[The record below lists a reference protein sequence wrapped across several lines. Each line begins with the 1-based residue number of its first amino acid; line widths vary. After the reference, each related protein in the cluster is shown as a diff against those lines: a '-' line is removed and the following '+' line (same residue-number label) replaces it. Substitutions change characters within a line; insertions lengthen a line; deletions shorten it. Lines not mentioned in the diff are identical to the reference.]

1 MGFVSL
7 LVVAS
12 TPVVEVLLVALLG
25 AYLASPRCG
34 LLAPSASADIN
45 RIVYAVFT
53 PALLLAS
60 LASTVTLH
68 DALSWWFMPV
78 NIGIIFFAG
87 GVLGWLAVLIL
98 RPPPH
103 LRGLVVASCSAANFG
118 NLLLIVIPA
127 VCREDGNP
135 FGGDKA
141 LCTSR
146 GLSYAS
152 FSMALGGL
160 YIWTHTH
167 SVMKRS
173 SEICRRMVAD
183 QEAVAHEHT
192 EKDCVSVTVIV
203 RPEEK
208 EEDDEPS
215 WNDVDGEEDDG
226 LVSLPSST
234 SRQHQQQTSLMPLL
248 SSYHRQSSSKMSND
262 SLWEKLKQG
271 AHQIVEELM
280 APPTVGAVLGFTVGT
295 VPWLRSAF
303 VGDGAPLRVVQD
315 SLKLLGPAQDDDVA
329 VGDRG
334 HRLRALR
341 DPAGGRG
348 GGGEDGEG
356 ARLPAARPAVPVR
369 ADAPVCTAARDE
381 HRHHGAAVRRRPGG
395 VLRRLPLDLP
405 RRRPRPHRLVHGLH
419 VHPCCRLGVIIPT
432 SASTCH
438 PAAMIYCIS
447 FSVLRFLR
455 GKQ

>member
-7 LVVAS
+7 LAVAS

-34 LLAPSASADIN
+34 LLAPSARADIN
-45 RIVYAVFT
+45 RVVYAVFT

-60 LASTVTLH
+60 LASTVTLQ

-78 NIGIIFFAG
+78 NIGIIFLAG
-87 GVLGWLAVLIL
+87 GVLGWLAVLVL

-127 VCREDGNP
+127 VCRENGNP
-135 FGGDKA
+135 FGGD
-141 LCTSR
+141 CTSR

-160 YIWTHTH
+160 YIWTHTY

-173 SEICRRMVAD
+173 SEICRRMAAAD
-183 QEAVAHEHT
+183 QEAAAHEHT
-192 EKDCVSVTVIV
+192 EKDCVSVTVSV

-215 WNDVDGEEDDG
+215 WNDVDGEEEEDG
-226 LVSLPSST
+226 LVSLPSSL
-234 SRQHQQQTSLMPLL
+234 SNQNQQQTSLMPLL
-248 SSYHRQSSSKMSND
+248 SSYHRQSSGKMAS
-262 SLWEKLKQG
+262 SGKLWTKLKQG

-315 SLKLLGPAQDDDVA
+315 SLKLLGDGTIPCVILILGGNLTKGLRKTTMSRWVIAAIVCVRYVILPVVGVAVVRTARELGFLPPDPLYQYVLMLQFALPPAMSIGTMAQLYDVA
-329 VGDRG
+329 QEECSVVF
-334 HRLRALR
+334 LWTYLVAALALTAWSTVFMSILA
-341 DPAGGRG
+341 PA
-348 GGGEDGEG
+348 
-356 ARLPAARPAVPVR
+356 
-369 ADAPVCTAARDE
+369 
-381 HRHHGAAVRRRPGG
+381 
-395 VLRRLPLDLP
+395 
-405 RRRPRPHRLVHGLH
+405 
-419 VHPCCRLGVIIPT
+419 
-432 SASTCH
+432 
-438 PAAMIYCIS
+438 
-447 FSVLRFLR
+447 
-455 GKQ
+455 